1 MNEPDESW
9 YDLSDLELPAEHPR
23 TADGEAQLAEYERA
37 AKLREAVQRFQRESE
52 RITRAH
58 GLSLQRYV
66 LLLVVRTGRAA
77 PSRATLAELM
87 DRLGLAQSTVVE
99 LVSRAEGAGLVR
111 REHGETNRRL
121 VYVALT
127 ETGAALLA
135 DVVAELALHR
145 KRLVSILSRLD

>member
-1 MNEPDESW
+1 M
-9 YDLSDLELPAEHPR
+9 ELPADIVP
-23 TADGEAQLAEYERA
+23 AEYERA

-66 LLLVVRTGRAA
+66 LLLMVKTGRAA
-77 PSRATLAELM
+77 AERATLAELM
-87 DRLGLAQSTVVE
+87 KRLGLAQSTVVE
-99 LVSRAEGAGLVR
+99 LVNRAEQANLVR
-111 REHGETNRRL
+111 REPAGTGRRL

-127 ETGAALLA
+127 DKGEGQLAA
-135 DVVAELALHR
+135 VVTELALHR